1 MRIVIQRVSEASVSI
16 GGAVHSSIGRGLMIL
31 VGICDEDTDDDIEYL
46 CQKVA
51 KLRIFD
57 DSEGVMNL
65 PVTEVEDSG
74 ILVVSQF
81 TLMAST
87 RKGNRPSYIHASKP
101 DFAVPVY
108 ERFVARL
115 REVTCL
121 PVPTGVFGAD
131 MQVALVNDGPV
142 TIMMDSHLRDTF

>member
-57 DSEGVMNL
+57 DSEGVMK
-65 PVTEVEDSG
+65 SRM
-74 ILVVSQF
+74 VS
-81 TLMAST
+81 T
-87 RKGNRPSYIHASKP
+87 
-101 DFAVPVY
+101 
-108 ERFVARL
+108 
-115 REVTCL
+115 
-121 PVPTGVFGAD
+121 
-131 MQVALVNDGPV
+131 
-142 TIMMDSHLRDTF
+142 